1 MRPPY
6 RVLIA
11 DDEAPARTR
20 VRALIAPSDRFVV
33 AGEADTGTSTLAAL
47 QTVRPDLVFLDV
59 QMPGLSGIE
68 ALGRVS
74 AADRP
79 VTVFTTA
86 FEQYALDAFEASAID
101 YLLKPYTDERFAEAL
116 GRAELLLRGREVS
129 LWRRQLSTLLR
140 SVRSSDDGVVRDRQ
154 LKRFAVRYGER
165 VAVVDAASVD
175 WIDASGD
182 YVELHAGKA
191 RHLIRMTMHEAEQ
204 RLDPEQFV
212 RIHRSTMVRIDCVAG
227 IEPSAVGEDIAVLRD
242 GVRLRVSRRY
252 RTALRELLGM
262 D

>member
-20 VRALIAPSDRFVV
+20 VRALIVPSDRFVV

-175 WIDASGD
+175 WI
-182 YVELHAGKA
+182 
-191 RHLIRMTMHEAEQ
+191 EA
-204 RLDPEQFV
+204 
-212 RIHRSTMVRIDCVAG
+212 
-227 IEPSAVGEDIAVLRD
+227 
-242 GVRLRVSRRY
+242 
-252 RTALRELLGM
+252 
-262 D
+262 